1 MAQLEELAI
10 RYTSAGERAGIVL
23 LKSQQSERYVAIN
36 LSGDQASAIL
46 PRSAPP
52 GTGMGI
58 QTHTPDVHVSDL
70 RPADDYRFFAELLE
84 GADVTVTSVDLDVAA
99 SSREPQATVRV
110 RQGTQ
115 ERAVPASAS
124 QALALAA
131 ATDAPIRAPAAVL
144 AVGGLATGGHTPP
157 EPAEVVRAVEA
168 AEASHRL
175 SQALTTAVEGRSGT
189 VTLRLLPAADRV
201 KIVDPERGVLDTI
214 PGLNLFHHFAEA
226 AEENR
231 PQTGHIALSGL
242 GEFDL
247 AVHPSAT
254 ETLLELTPLPAN

>member
-1 MAQLEELAI
+1 MRAQC
-10 RYTSAGERAGIVL
+10 
-23 LKSQQSERYVAIN
+23 
-36 LSGDQASAIL
+36 L
-46 PRSAPP
+46 PP
-52 GTGMGI
+52 
-58 QTHTPDVHVSDL
+58 
-70 RPADDYRFFAELLE
+70 
-84 GADVTVTSVDLDVAA
+84 
-99 SSREPQATVRV
+99 
-110 RQGTQ
+110 
-115 ERAVPASAS
+115 AS

-144 AVGGLATGGHTPP
+144 AIGGLATGGHHPP
-157 EPAEVVRAVEA
+157 DPAEVVRAVEA
-168 AEASHRL
+168 AEASQRF

-201 KIVDPERGVLDTI
+201 KMVDPERGVLDTI
-214 PGLNLFHHFAEA
+214 PGLNLFHHFAEP